1 LAIKKYIELIIKPN
15 KTSAEMQAINKFNN
29 IMDNLRKQQEENIKL
44 YHENPKECLRLLK
57 RTLKKDKM
65 FWSLHLWFE
74 EYEGPKRAKARKELS
89 GKLSESAFGSNKY
102 NADYIIN
109 RT

>member
-1 LAIKKYIELIIKPN
+1 
-15 KTSAEMQAINKFNN
+15 
-29 IMDNLRKQQEENIKL
+29 
-44 YHENPKECLRLLK
+44 
-57 RTLKKDKM
+57 M